1 MLTHIIEYHFIKGAL
16 YHAGMWANQKLETF
30 SGDSI
35 IVTMDSGGTYVA
47 GKRICEFDISVSNGV
62 IHEVEEVLFPPGRV

>member
-1 MLTHIIEYHFIKGAL
+1 MEEVLLPPGRCSIGVEAQGR
-16 YHAGMWANQKLETF
+16 
-30 SGDSI
+30 GDTYI

-47 GKRICEFDISVSNGV
+47 GKRICEFDISVTNGV